1 MQRFL
6 GFLMRVMMAG
16 SAVLLLSALFVG
28 SASAHAHLVSSTPSD
43 GQVLTAEPATVSAV
57 YEEETSLT
65 KTKFD
70 VYYAKDSTAP
80 PQLIAQGTVDVNVR
94 THVSAALPAN
104 LGDGVYTVKW
114 HTLTEDDNGMVDGT
128 FSFTVASGQPP
139 SGPTGK
145 TGNQQEVATATATP
159 GAPSGGGTLPTT
171 GQPSPLLPAGL
182 VAALA
187 LLGVGLRLR
196 RRALR

>member
-6 GFLMRVMMAG
+6 DVTMRVMLAC

-28 SASAHAHLVSSTPSD
+28 TASAHAHLTSSTPSD

-57 YEEETSLT
+57 YEEDTSLT

-70 VYYAKDSTAP
+70 VYYAKDASAA
-80 PQLIAQGTVDVNVR
+80 PQLVAQGTVDVNTR
-94 THVSAALPAN
+94 TNVSAPLPAG

-114 HTLTEDDNGMVDGT
+114 HTLTENDNGMVDGT
-128 FSFTVASGQPP
+128 FSFTVAGGQTA

-145 TGNQQEVATATATP
+145 TGSQQEVT
-159 GAPSGGGTLPTT
+159 GTMPTT
-171 GQPSPLLPAGL
+171 GEPNVLPWL
-182 VAALA
+182 AALLAGFA
-187 LLGVGLRLR
+187 LLCGGLGLR